1 MSNSLFRTKKIE
13 SILAE
18 GSDDP
23 HGGGGLKRVLT
34 LRDLTFFGIAAIL
47 GAGSFSSLGGA
58 VFHGG
63 PGVVVLFIITAI
75 ACAFTAFCYSEFA
88 SRIPVA
94 GSAYTYAYASFG
106 ELFAWI
112 IGWALIMEY
121 SIGNIYVAYSWSD
134 YFTSFLERCN
144 VHMPAYLTT
153 SYMEAKHAIA
163 DGSTNKDVLAAWNN
177 APEMGGL
184 KIIFDLPALIIN
196 LLITYLVYRGVKES
210 RNFSNVMVLLKMAVV
225 LLIILVGGYLVFAN
239 GLTPNWLPADDAG
252 VKSFMPNG
260 FSGVMAAVAGVF
272 FAYIGFD
279 AVSVLA
285 EESKNPQKDLPRG
298 MILSLVICTI
308 VYILLTLVLTGAA
321 NYRKFDGVGDP
332 LAFIFEPEN
341 LNIPWMQFLVSI
353 CAVVAMTSVLLVFQM
368 GQPRIWM
375 SMSRDGLMPPVFQK
389 IHPKY
394 KTPSFSTI
402 ITGLVVGVPILFTD
416 KTFVLD
422 FTSIA
427 TLFAFVLVCGGVLLL
442 PRREKKHG
450 GFNMPYI
457 NSKLIYPA
465 LIAGS
470 ILLIGILF
478 KDYFKELFQF
488 YLNEKDKKNVV
499 SALSSKAKADFSENY
514 ILAVGELSR
523 IEKKLDNNK
532 QLINGLTIIEENN
545 KAVNKVIDSLG
556 AKAISSSANY
566 KNYLLNEGA
575 GLADSTV
582 LIAPADIDF
591 TAQLQ
596 HLIHKT
602 LSTTGNAK
610 NIFSISDS
618 SAISQ
623 ALSKKDSDSTLL
635 KKFRSQLLLV
645 DLIQT
650 DSATAGKDAIRASLD
665 SAFIKLSL
673 GKVRSESADSLL
685 TKKTQNASLII
696 FWISCLFL
704 SIFAFIKNWS
714 LIPLMGLTTCMYL
727 LTGMT
732 LSNWIWF
739 GAWLGIGLI
748 IYLLYGYKKSK
759 LAE

>member
-18 GSDDP
+18 GGDDP
-23 HGGGGLKRVLT
+23 HGGGGLKRVLS

-144 VHMPAYLTT
+144 IHMPQYLST
-153 SYMEAKHAIA
+153 SYMEAKHAID
-163 DGSTNKDVLAAWNN
+163 DGSTNKDVLAAWNG
-177 APEMGGL
+177 APTVGGL
-184 KIIFDLPALIIN
+184 RIIFDLPALVIN
-196 LLITYLVYRGVKES
+196 LLITYLVYRGIKES
-210 RNFSNVMVLLKMAVV
+210 RNFSNVMVVLKMAVV

-298 MILSLVICTI
+298 MILSLVICTV

-442 PRREKKHG
+442 PRREKKPG

-457 NSKLIYPA
+457 NSKLIYPV
-465 LIAGS
+465 LVIGS
-470 ILLIGILF
+470 ILLIGMLF
-478 KDYFKELFQF
+478 KDYFKDLFQF
-488 YLNEKDKKNVV
+488 HLNEKDKQDVV
-499 SALSSKAKADFSENY
+499 SSVSSKTKADFSENY

-523 IEKKLDNNK
+523 IEKKLNKNK
-532 QLINGLTIIEENN
+532 QLIDGLKIIEENN
-545 KAVNKVIDSLG
+545 KVVNTVIDSLG
-556 AKAISSSANY
+556 AKTISSSVNY
-566 KNYLLNEGA
+566 KNLIANSEA
-575 GLADSTV
+575 GPADSIV
-582 LIAPADIDF
+582 LIAPKDINF

-596 HLIHKT
+596 NVVHHSASADK
-602 LSTTGNAK
+602 K
-610 NIFSISDS
+610 KEVFSIADS
-618 SAISQ
+618 AAIIRVLSAK
-623 ALSKKDSDSTLL
+623 ADDSALL

-645 DLIQT
+645 NLIQT
-650 DSATAGKDAIRASLD
+650 DSTTAGSDAIRSSLD
-665 SAFIKLSL
+665 SAFIKLSA
-673 GKVRSESADSLL
+673 GKVRQESADSLL
-685 TKKTQNASLII
+685 TKKTQNISLIV
-696 FWISCLFL
+696 FWISCILL
-704 SIFAFIKNWS
+704 SILAFIKNWS

-748 IYLLYGYKKSK
+748 IYLLYGFKKSR
-759 LAE
+759 LAQG